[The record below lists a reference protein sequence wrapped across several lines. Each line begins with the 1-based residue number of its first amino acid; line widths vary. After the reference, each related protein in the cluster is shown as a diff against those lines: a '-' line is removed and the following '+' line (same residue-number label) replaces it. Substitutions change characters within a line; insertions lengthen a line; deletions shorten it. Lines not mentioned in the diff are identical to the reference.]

1 MEITTHNGRKL
12 MRSRRHCLKL
22 AAIVACCCGCNENPF
37 RPFSSEESTTDEAV
51 ESSPVSAEVES
62 VQVAVTAED
71 SAADRI
77 QQRFGEL
84 FESVLPVLN
93 QARELVDRH
102 ASLPDNSR
110 IPFTSDKQS
119 NSAEINALLDQ
130 AIEVLGVSE
139 VSDYRQRIRDAN
151 VAISTSHSN
160 IADYRRQRVS
170 APRAKDQSQLGKV
183 NPFELSKEALDKSI
197 ADEKAEI
204 ETQKILLV
212 ELKRSFADELSKI
225 GVKVDEDDADSLLS
239 SVSGDDIVTMAVVF
253 DNIKHLTTQLQD
265 LTEESGEALEV
276 SKRYYGMYVVMVQV
290 MDRIQKTFIRDI
302 NEKHIPKLNG
312 FVSQA
317 DANIGQARALIE
329 LDGGDR
335 ELLKAN
341 IASNHLTRE
350 TAHLYIEY
358 LQRNQDL
365 IAAENRRAQKN
376 LATAM
381 NTYDTVKLSSDVA
394 ALMNTGRRDFETL
407 MKLQVPALREF
418 SNEAIRKEF
427 QRMTSEL
434 RAGG

>member
-1 MEITTHNGRKL
+1 LT
-12 MRSRRHCLKL
+12 L
-22 AAIVACCCGCNENPF
+22 ATLVICCCGCNENPF
-37 RPFSSEESTTDEAV
+37 SGAFSSEESTADEAA
-51 ESSPVSAEVES
+51 ESSPVSVDAES
-62 VQVAVTAED
+62 LAVATTDEG
-71 SAADRI
+71 SNADRFH
-77 QQRFGEL
+77 QRFGEL
-84 FESVLPVLN
+84 FESVLPILDS
-93 QARELVDRH
+93 ARELVDRH

-119 NSAEINALLDQ
+119 NSAEINELLDQ
-130 AIEVLGVSE
+130 AIEVLGISE
-139 VSDYRQRIRDAN
+139 VSDYRQRIRDSN
-151 VAISTSHSN
+151 SAISTSHVN

-170 APRAKDQSQLGKV
+170 APWAKDQSQLDKV

-204 ETQKILLV
+204 ESQKLLLV
-212 ELKRSFADELSKI
+212 ELKQSFADELSKI
-225 GVKVDEDDADSLLS
+225 GVELDGDGADALLS

-253 DNIKHLTTQLQD
+253 DNIKHVTTQLQE
-265 LTEESGEALEV
+265 LTEESGEALDV
-276 SKRYYGMYVVMVQV
+276 SKRYYGMYVVMVHV

-317 DANIGQARALIE
+317 DTNIDQARALID

-335 ELLKAN
+335 QLLKAN
-341 IASNHLTRE
+341 IASNQLTLD
-350 TAHLYIEY
+350 TAYLYIEY
-358 LQRNQDL
+358 LQRNADL
-365 IAAENRRAQKN
+365 IAAENKRAQKN
-376 LATAM
+376 LATAI